1 MNEESKPFR
10 PRGGFPTQSELVFSR
25 SVSRF
30 NYAIRP
36 PENIS
41 RSDMPEWKD
50 SLIWV
55 LASPAIG
62 YHTTFAEY
70 LVHIYPGGG
79 CPEPEPE
86 LGVESFIYILECGL
100 SLEVNGKTYELPPG
114 GYALLPAGM
123 SWTIRNPGDG
133 ITKFIWVRKI
143 YQPLKDL
150 HQQLLVGNEIQV
162 ESFLATGHKG
172 WEIKR
177 LLPVED
183 FSIDMCMNLVSFDPG
198 GVHAYLETHPEEH
211 GLYIIEGQGVYYLG
225 NEWHEVMAGDF
236 IWMRPYCPQSFYAG
250 GATRTRYL
258 LYKNANR
265 QIYLGCR
272 NHLDAIQAVD

>member
-1 MNEESKPFR
+1 MNDKQRPYR
-10 PRGGFPTQSELVFSR
+10 PRGGFPSQSELVFSR
-25 SVSRF
+25 SVSHF
-30 NYAIRP
+30 DFAIRQ

-41 RSDMPEWKD
+41 RSDMPEWQD

-62 YHTTFAEY
+62 YSTTFAEY

-86 LGVESFIYILECGL
+86 HGVESFLFVLESGL
-100 SLEVNGKTYELPPG
+100 SLEVGEKTQLLSTG

-123 SWTIRNPGDG
+123 PWAVQNPGEE
-133 ITKFIWVRKI
+133 ISKFIWLRKV
-143 YQPLKDL
+143 YQPWKDL
-150 HQQLLVGNEIQV
+150 RPQLLVGNENQV
-162 ESFLATGHKG
+162 KSFLATEHKG
-172 WEIKR
+172 WEIKS
-177 LLPVED
+177 LLPVGD
-183 FSIDMCMNLVSFDPG
+183 FSIDMCMNLVSFDSG
-198 GVHAYLETHPEEH
+198 GIHAYIETHPEEH
-211 GLYIIEGQGVYYLG
+211 GLYIIEGQGLYYLG
-225 NEWHEVMAGDF
+225 SEWYEVIAGDF

-265 QIYLGCR
+265 QIYL
-272 NHLDAIQAVD
+272 DS